1 MSRIGNSL
9 ISKVKYYVKIWPDD
23 YSIVYLSHQAYEEF
37 WSTQRLWVSSNK
49 ENDRS
54 LSEAFSSIQKKL
66 CWFTTVRY
74 MEKAINKKQTGK
86 QNYSNIRK
94 QSYCSIY

>member
-23 YSIVYLSHQAYEEF
+23 YSIVYLTRLMKNYEL
-37 WSTQRLWVSSNK
+37 SSSNK